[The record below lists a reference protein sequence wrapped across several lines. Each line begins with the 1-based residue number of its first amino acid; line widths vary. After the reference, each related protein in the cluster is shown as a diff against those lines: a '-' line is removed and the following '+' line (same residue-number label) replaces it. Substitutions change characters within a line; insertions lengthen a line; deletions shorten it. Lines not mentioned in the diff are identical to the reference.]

1 MRYREGISAGVSGGA
16 QFRCFDGFLDFRPD
30 SARPGGGHAWPFLQ
44 PAKGGKAISV
54 SFGVLLGL
62 LPDLRPVLLL
72 AAFYLTFSLILIIQP
87 HSLRS
92 IVSFSGFAVAAQ
104 ISRFLPS
111 VRLGSLLISLV
122 VCFRHLFSLRE
133 HETEN
138 AAFTIQSLSA
148 KIRKKQ
154 KKE

>member
-1 MRYREGISAGVSGGA
+1 MAVSAACERRKGDLCLVRRAARPPAGSAAGASSGG
-16 QFRCFDGFLDFRPD
+16 
-30 SARPGGGHAWPFLQ
+30 
-44 PAKGGKAISV
+44 
-54 SFGVLLGL
+54 VLS
-62 LPDLRPVLLL
+62 DV
-72 AAFYLTFSLILIIQP
+72 SLILIIQP

-122 VCFRHLFSLRE
+122 VGFRHLFSLRE

>member
-1 MRYREGISAGVSGGA
+1 MKGIKKLYFTVILLMISTLQMMA
-16 QFRCFDGFLDFRPD
+16 QQKITGRVIDDD
-30 SARPGGGHAWPFLQ
+30 
-44 PAKGGKAISV
+44 
-54 SFGVLLGL
+54 
-62 LPDLRPVLLL
+62 
-72 AAFYLTFSLILIIQP
+72 
-87 HSLRS
+87 
-92 IVSFSGFAVAAQ
+92 GFAVAAQ

-111 VRLGSLLISLV
+111 VRLGSLLVSLV